1 MTTVD
6 RGRAAG
12 AGLLVRGVRLV
23 AIDRPTPEG
32 EVDLRIRGGSVTDVG
47 VGLAAGPDEVVLDG
61 EGRWAMPGLWDKHV
75 HLTQWALQAG
85 RIDTSGTGSAEEV
98 LALVRARVA
107 AETGVDGRGAG
118 GDRTAYP
125 VVQGYGHRTATWPR
139 EPTVAELDAV
149 SAGRPVVLVSG
160 DAHHGW
166 LNSPALQLFGLA
178 PRAGVVAEDE
188 WFPIFARLG
197 ELAGS
202 PAVTE
207 AAVRA
212 AVGAAHARGIVGIV
226 DLEWGDAPAQWQ
238 DRYAGGL
245 RTLRVRAG
253 VYADGLDAAL
263 AAGRRSGAPLVPG
276 CSLLEMGPL
285 KVISDGSLN
294 TRTAFCHEPYADAG
308 ADGSAVPGAADGGRG
323 APNLSPADLV
333 ELMRRATAGG
343 LQVAIHAIGDAALD
357 SALDAFAAAGAAGS
371 IEHAQLISPTA
382 PARMAALG
390 LTASIQPAHLWDDL
404 AAIAR
409 CWPDRDERCYAFRA
423 LLAAGVPLAL
433 GSDAPVSPLDPW
445 LAIAAAVHRSPDERP
460 PRHAEQSLTVRE
472 TLAASVDG
480 QGTLRTGSRADL
492 VLVEADPL
500 AGEGLAGGDRT
511 AYLRRMPCAVTI
523 VAGEVVHGGGLVLG

>member
-1 MTTVD
+1 
-6 RGRAAG
+6 
-12 AGLLVRGVRLV
+12 LV

>member
-1 MTTVD
+1 MTTAD
-6 RGRAAG
+6 PGRSSG
-12 AGLLVRGVRLV
+12 GGMLVRGVRLV
-23 AIDRPTPEG
+23 AIDRPTSDG
-32 EVDLRIRGGSVTDVG
+32 EVDLRIRAGAVTDVG
-47 VGLAAGPDEVVLDG
+47 VGLRASRDEVVLDG
-61 EGRWAMPGLWDKHV
+61 EGRWAIPGLWDTHV

-85 RIDTSGTGSAEEV
+85 RIDTSGTASAEAV
-98 LALVRARVA
+98 LDLVRARVA
-107 AETGVDGRGAG
+107 GETGVDGPGAG

-125 VVQGYGHRTATWPR
+125 VLQGYGHRTATWPR
-139 EPTVAELDAV
+139 EPTVAQLDAV

-202 PAVTE
+202 PAATE

-212 AVGAAHARGIVGIV
+212 AVGAAQARGIVGIV
-226 DLEWGDAPAQWQ
+226 DLEWGGAPAQWQ
-238 DRYAGGL
+238 HRYAGGL

-263 AAGRRSGAPLVPG
+263 AAGRRSGDPLVPG
-276 CSLLEMGPL
+276 CSVLEMGPL

-294 TRTAFCHEPYADAG
+294 TRTAFCHEPYVDADAV
-308 ADGSAVPGAADGGRG
+308 AGRG
-323 APNLSPADLV
+323 APNLSQADLV
-333 ELMRRATAGG
+333 DLMRRATAGG

-357 SALDAFAAAGAAGS
+357 VALDAFAVAGAAGS

-460 PRHAEQSLTVRE
+460 PRHPEQSLTARE
-472 TLAASVDG
+472 ALAASVDG
-480 QGTLRTGSRADL
+480 QGTLRSGSRADL
-492 VLVEADPL
+492 VLLEADPL
-500 AGEGLAGGDRT
+500 AGEDLAGGDRT

-523 VAGEVVHGGGLVLG
+523 VAGEVVHGPSDAVR